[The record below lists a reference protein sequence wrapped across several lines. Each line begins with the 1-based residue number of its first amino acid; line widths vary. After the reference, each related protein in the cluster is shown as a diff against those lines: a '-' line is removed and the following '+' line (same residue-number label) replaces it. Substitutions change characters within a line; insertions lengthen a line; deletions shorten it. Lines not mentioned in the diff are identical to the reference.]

1 MSLTLSD
8 LRQTHIL
15 QTIPR
20 IMKQF
25 FQFIVLSFLLVLF
38 SAASALSVK
47 SGNMLERFE
56 LIQEKQ
62 TLYLSFEGFY
72 EPSLF
77 SQIQIITGYKKT
89 ETSVILPNTFINNIF
104 FAERE
109 ITDFTEEGILD
120 KLSLEEK
127 INRTKTGEIDSQV
140 ILNISSMVNY
150 KIEFDAEKSDS
161 RRITFSMQK
170 LKKMLISTIGK
181 AEMEAQEQTVPQAE
195 ADVLFWSIF
204 TPRMVNQREKILLHP
219 VTALMSYRQFEQ
231 LNVAILNASLKPNG
245 AHRMAEMLTKRHK
258 LAIEKKIGAKLN
270 IVNISSVR
278 EQEILPK
285 TKIYFHAN
293 LLKQAIKL
301 AQVLPGE
308 QLLEPVPTA
317 RASKLA
323 TDVEIFVGKNFE

>member
-1 MSLTLSD
+1 
-8 LRQTHIL
+8 
-15 QTIPR
+15 
-20 IMKQF
+20 MKQLL
-25 FQFIVLSFLLVLF
+25 QFIVISFLLVLF

-47 SGNMLERFE
+47 FGNMLEHFE
-56 LIQEKQ
+56 LIPDKQ
-62 TLYLSFEGFY
+62 TPYLSFEGFF

-77 SQIQIITGYKKT
+77 SQIQIIPGNKNT
-89 ETSVILPNTFINNIF
+89 ETSVILPKTFINNIF
-104 FAERE
+104 FADPE
-109 ITDFTEEGILD
+109 ITSFAEEGILE
-120 KLSLEEK
+120 KLSFEEK
-127 INRTKTGEIDSQV
+127 IKRTKTGEIDPRV
-140 ILNISSMVNY
+140 ILNISTMVNY
-150 KIEFDAEKSDS
+150 KIEFDAEKSNS

-170 LKKMLISTIGK
+170 LKKMLISTIEK
-181 AEMEAQEQTVPQAE
+181 EEMAAQEQTVPQAE
-195 ADVLFWSIF
+195 ADVIFWSVF
-204 TPRMVNQREKILLHP
+204 TPRMVNKREKILLHP
-219 VTALMSYRQFEQ
+219 VTALMSYRQFDQ

-258 LAIEKKIGAKLN
+258 LTIEKKIGAKLN

>member
-1 MSLTLSD
+1 
-8 LRQTHIL
+8 
-15 QTIPR
+15 
-20 IMKQF
+20 MKQF
-25 FQFIVLSFLLVLF
+25 FQFIVISFLLVLF
-38 SAASALSVK
+38 SAESALSVK
-47 SGNMLERFE
+47 FGNMLESFE
-56 LIQEKQ
+56 LVSDKQ
-62 TLYLSFEGFY
+62 TLYLSFEGFF

-77 SQIQIITGYKKT
+77 SQIQIIPGDKNT

-104 FAERE
+104 FAEPE
-109 ITDFTEEGILD
+109 ITSFAEEGILE

-127 INRTKTGEIDSQV
+127 IKRTKTGEIDPRV
-140 ILNISSMVNY
+140 ILNISTMVNY
-150 KIEFDAEKSDS
+150 KIEFDAEKSNS

-170 LKKMLISTIGK
+170 LKKMLISTIEK
-181 AEMEAQEQTVPQAE
+181 EEMATQELTVPQAE
-195 ADVLFWSIF
+195 ADVIFWSVF
-204 TPRMVNQREKILLHP
+204 TPRMVNKREKILLHP
-219 VTALMSYRQFEQ
+219 VTALMSYRQFDQ

>member
-1 MSLTLSD
+1 
-8 LRQTHIL
+8 
-15 QTIPR
+15 
-20 IMKQF
+20 MKQF
-25 FQFIVLSFLLVLF
+25 LQFIVISFLLVLF

-47 SGNMLERFE
+47 FGNMLEHFE
-56 LIQEKQ
+56 LIPDKQ
-62 TLYLSFEGFY
+62 TPYLSFEGFF

-77 SQIQIITGYKKT
+77 SQIQIIPGNKNT
-89 ETSVILPNTFINNIF
+89 ETSVILPKTFINNIF
-104 FAERE
+104 FADPE
-109 ITDFTEEGILD
+109 ITSFAEEGILE
-120 KLSLEEK
+120 KLSFEEK
-127 INRTKTGEIDSQV
+127 IKRTKTGEIDPRV
-140 ILNISSMVNY
+140 ILNISTMVNY

-170 LKKMLISTIGK
+170 LKKMLISTIEK
-181 AEMEAQEQTVPQAE
+181 EEMAAQEQTVPQAE
-195 ADVLFWSIF
+195 ADVIFWSVF
-204 TPRMVNQREKILLHP
+204 TPRMVNKREKILLHP
-219 VTALMSYRQFEQ
+219 VTALMSYRQFDQ
-231 LNVAILNASLKPNG
+231 LNVAILNASLNPNG